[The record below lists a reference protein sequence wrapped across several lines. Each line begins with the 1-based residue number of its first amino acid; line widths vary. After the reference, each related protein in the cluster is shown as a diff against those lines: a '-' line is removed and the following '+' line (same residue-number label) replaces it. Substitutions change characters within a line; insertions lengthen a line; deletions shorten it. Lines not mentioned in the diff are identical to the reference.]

1 MTLDPTTLVTQQL
14 ALAGITPRPDEVAAL
29 VATAPARQAAM
40 DAMYAVPEARYEE
53 PGLVFSASSP
63 G

>member
-1 MTLDPTTLVTQQL
+1 MTLDPTALVAQQL
-14 ALAGITPRPDEVAAL
+14 ALAGITVHPDELAAL
-29 VATAPARQAAM
+29 LAAVPARKAAM

-53 PGLVFSASSP
+53 PGLVFSAISP